1 MRRSLFLSV
10 ATLMAI
16 TAGAQGLEY
25 AYDNATMTAKV
36 TYRMKQLGDGTWE
49 RIKGGYHGDIV
60 IGIRLYCY
68 WRWRAGFRPM
78 L

>member
-1 MRRSLFLSV
+1 MRRSLLLSV

-49 RIKGGYHGDIV
+49 RIKGG
-60 IGIRLYCY
+60 RLH
-68 WRWRAGFRPM
+68 RPS
-78 L
+78 LPLSETEGLGLVHLL